1 MNDNENK
8 SRRHRETESR
18 APLAKRA
25 AKLSAFVY
33 LGLAV
38 TVVIAA
44 TIGIFSISYDDS
56 PVNVSLPNMDFGAS
70 GVHAES
76 RVPDLPVGDEQS
88 GVEADTSEPD
98 DSSAGF
104 PVSDPS

>member
-44 TIGIFSISYDDS
+44 TIGIFSIS
-56 PVNVSLPNMDFGAS
+56 
-70 GVHAES
+70 
-76 RVPDLPVGDEQS
+76 
-88 GVEADTSEPD
+88 
-98 DSSAGF
+98 
-104 PVSDPS
+104 